1 MFKFEKKQAE
11 KALVITVGGFMKPDE
26 AEAFLKEYEE
36 NVNSIQPSEY
46 KLIIDSTDLAVSK
59 QDMLP
64 VLEGC
69 FNLYMSNGFKKILMV
84 NPSSVIAKNQMQKLA
99 QSISYTGIFMDTMEE
114 AYAYN

>member
-11 KALVITVGGFMKPDE
+11 KVLVITVGGFMKPDE

-36 NVNSIQPSEY
+36 NVNSIKPSEY
-46 KLIIDSTDLAVSK
+46 NLIIDSTDLSVSK

-69 FNLYMSNGFKKILMV
+69 FNLYMSNGFKTILMI
-84 NPSSVIAKNQMQKLA
+84 NPSSVIAKSQMQKLA
-99 QSISYTGIFMDTMEE
+99 QSISYTGIFMDSLEE
-114 AYAYN
+114 AYSYN